1 MQANPS
7 AMISA
12 SPIVLIPLI
21 RTRSSNVLK
30 GRKVSISAARIGPM
44 CLIRYS
50 SSVEVKLMSI

>member
-1 MQANPS
+1 MQANPW

-30 GRKVSISAARIGPM
+30 GRKVSISAARTGPM
-44 CLIRYS
+44 CLILS
-50 SSVEVKLMSI
+50 SSSAKAELMST